1 MQLLNTGGEGGK
13 RDWKGKRG
21 LGRKKRRGGYHWM
34 IAVYYERRGGLCIF
48 LFIGWVGFR
57 SLSPAFRPVSLSVS
71 FVKSLS
77 LCTINRKIF
86 FTRFCLIPS
95 FGFYSCLVID
105 VFADITSMPFLHCV
119 YVLIP
124 YSLIYFDYY
133 SRVFLFLRFILLL

>member
-57 SLSPAFRPVSLSVS
+57 SLSPAFRSVSLSVS
-71 FVKSLS
+71 FVKSVYHQSKDFFHTFLS
-77 LCTINRKIF
+77 H
-86 FTRFCLIPS
+86 S
-95 FGFYSCLVID
+95 F
-105 VFADITSMPFLHCV
+105 
-119 YVLIP
+119 
-124 YSLIYFDYY
+124 
-133 SRVFLFLRFILLL
+133 FLFLFVSRD